1 MIPDLL
7 LALGLLLSPASQLR
21 PTGSPVGP
29 GELCFALWLA
39 LAAIRNFGRT
49 DLVLRLPPRRILAF
63 WLLFFGALCIG
74 SLTTFVMGIRNDPA
88 LFKHDIQAYILVSG
102 ISFFCVIQPDA
113 AARMRRVAWF
123 LAGLGSAF
131 LTLQLAQAWEIVSI
145 PGIEPWYWDRLRGW
159 SENPNQL
166 ALVSIVIGLVSLH
179 LAETATRH
187 SERVLALACAILPFT
202 VGLLTK
208 SDSFL
213 LILATACPILAL
225 LKVKKWLQAQE
236 THFSVRSGLAWMGV
250 LALPALL
257 VLAVPATYMAVG
269 KSDEIQREFVQNN
282 RDAIQRDAPERFKL
296 WAQAINVGVSSGMLG
311 LGPGPHL
318 VIEESASIAP
328 DGNNTYIPHPSEHP
342 VPNFE
347 SHNTLL
353 DLFTQGGLL
362 AVLAFGWLAVSTV
375 MLSVKARLDSL
386 AILLMGLGVFSVF
399 HLIVRHPLLWFV
411 IALTL
416 VTAAS
421 VKRPSPAG
429 KWS

>member
-7 LALGLLLSPASQLR
+7 LTFGLLLSPASQLR
-21 PTGSPVGP
+21 PIGSPVGP
-29 GELCFALWLA
+29 GELCFALWLV
-39 LAAIRNFGRT
+39 LAAIRNIGRS
-49 DLVLRLPPRRILAF
+49 DLALRLPPRRMLAF
-63 WLLFFGALCIG
+63 WLLFFASLSIG
-74 SLTTFVMGIRNDPA
+74 SLTTYIMGIRNDPG
-88 LFKHDIQAYILVSG
+88 LFKHDVQAYILVAG

-113 AARMRRVAWF
+113 AARLRRVAWL
-123 LAGLGSAF
+123 LAGLGSVF
-131 LTLQLAQAWEIVSI
+131 LALQLAHAWELLNI
-145 PGIEPWYWDRLRGW
+145 PNIKPWYWDRLRGW

-166 ALVSIVIGLVSLH
+166 ALVSIVIGLVSIH
-179 LAETATRH
+179 LAETASRH

-202 VGLLTK
+202 AGLLTK

-225 LKVKKWLQAQE
+225 LKIKKWLQAQD
-236 THFSVRSGLAWMGV
+236 THFSIRSGLAWMAV
-250 LALPALL
+250 LALPAVL
-257 VLAVPATYMAVG
+257 VAAVPVAYVAAG
-269 KSDEIQREFVQNN
+269 QSDEIQREFAQNN
-282 RDAIQRDAPERFKL
+282 RDAIERDAPARFEL
-296 WAQAINVGVSSGMLG
+296 WKQAVRVGVSSGMLG

-318 VIEESASIAP
+318 VLEETASVAP
-328 DGNNTYIPHPSEHP
+328 VENRTYSRHPSEHP

-362 AVLAFGWLAVSTV
+362 AVLSFGWLAVSTI

-386 AILLMGLGVFSVF
+386 AILLFGLGVFSVF